1 MVEKAGNK
9 NRQRVDSIRQL
20 MKERGIDAYIIRSD
34 DFHGSEYVGDYFKC
48 RRYVTGFDGSAGSVV
63 ITADEAVLW
72 TDGRYFLQAEKQLK
86 GTGIELY
93 RQGVAGVPDIPAYLS
108 EHVGYGGFIAYDGR
122 TVSVGFRDMIM
133 AAFKDR
139 HVNII
144 DDIDLV
150 GMIWDDRP
158 AMSAEKLWLLPEKY
172 SGMKTA
178 DKLAAVRLAMKE
190 AGAEI
195 GRAHV

>member
-1 MVEKAGNK
+1 MKRIQESIIIMVEKAGNK

-34 DFHGSEYVGDYFKC
+34 DFHGSEYVGDYFMC

-72 TDGRYFLQAEKQLK
+72 TDGRYFLQAEEQLK

-108 EHVGYGGFIAYDGR
+108 EHVGNGG
-122 TVSVGFRDMIM
+122 S
-133 AAFKDR
+133 
-139 HVNII
+139 
-144 DDIDLV
+144 L
-150 GMIWDDRP
+150 
-158 AMSAEKLWLLPEKY
+158 
-172 SGMKTA
+172 
-178 DKLAAVRLAMKE
+178 
-190 AGAEI
+190 
-195 GRAHV
+195 

>member
-34 DFHGSEYVGDYFKC
+34 DFHGSEYVGDYFMC

-72 TDGRYFLQAEKQLK
+72 TDGRYFLQAEEQLK

-93 RQGVAGVPDIPAYLS
+93 RQGAAGVPDIPVRACR
-108 EHVGYGGFIAYDGR
+108 ERRF
-122 TVSVGFRDMIM
+122 
-133 AAFKDR
+133 
-139 HVNII
+139 
-144 DDIDLV
+144 
-150 GMIWDDRP
+150 
-158 AMSAEKLWLLPEKY
+158 Y
-172 SGMKTA
+172 S
-178 DKLAAVRLAMKE
+178 L
-190 AGAEI
+190 
-195 GRAHV
+195 